1 MGGAQ
6 AGIESSLRV
15 SPLFGALNDDGVR
28 SLVPYVKRRHYER
41 GARVWRAG
49 DDASSLALIT
59 SGLVKLI
66 QPGGAILAIL
76 GPHETF
82 GELEIVGGGTYW
94 ADAVAATRSVELLC
108 VDACAVRAAARSS
121 PEFSGAL
128 SRALAV
134 HGRVLHEKIRI
145 MSAGGVEQRLAALL
159 CHLLER
165 FGDELEDGRT
175 VIQIAL
181 SRAELAHLVGATI
194 ETTIRIMSRWHK
206 EGIVSTTNDGFL
218 VHSPH
223 RFVDI
228 LGVASERDGS
238 SMRRTPL
245 SSSHEREPA
254 TRAGVPPSRGAP

>member
-1 MGGAQ
+1 MGGSQ

-15 SPLFGALNDDGVR
+15 SPLFGALNDDGIR
-28 SLVPYVKRRHYER
+28 SLVPYAKRRHFER
-41 GARVWRAG
+41 GAGVWRAG
-49 DDASSLALIT
+49 DDAASLALIT

-66 QPGGAILAIL
+66 QPGGAIVAIL
-76 GPHETF
+76 GPRETF
-82 GELEIVGGGTYW
+82 GELEIVGGTTYW

-108 VDACAVRAAARSS
+108 VDACAVRAATRSS

-145 MSAGGVEQRLAALL
+145 MSAGGVEQRLAALV

-175 VIQIAL
+175 VIQVAL

-206 EGIVSTTNDGFL
+206 EGTVSTTDDGFL
-218 VHSPH
+218 VHSAQ
-223 RFVDI
+223 RVVDI
-228 LGVASERDGS
+228 LGAAFERDG
-238 SMRRTPL
+238 MDVPRRPL
-245 SSSHEREPA
+245 SSSREREPV
-254 TRAGVPPSRGAP
+254 TRGVAPPSRGAQ